1 MHYSDRKSKR
11 NKPQYILNI
20 CIALFAV
27 ICALP
32 ILLVFI
38 ASFSTEESILTK
50 GFSYFPSGWTLN
62 AYKYIA
68 TFSGQLVNSYAVSI
82 YEVVC
87 GTALTLLLCSM
98 FGYVLTKK
106 DFVLTRVFTMFLII
120 TMFVNSGPLAGYVIN
135 SNVYH
140 LRNNLLVLIIP
151 GCVAV
156 YNVVMMRT
164 FIQLN
169 VPDGLTEAAKIDGAG
184 DCYTFFRI
192 VLPLMKPVLAAIGF
206 MGAVGHWNEW
216 QTALLYIDNPKFAT
230 LQLMLIKIEKNVA
243 FLTDNVQ
250 NLSADQMKMKADLPS
265 ESCRMATLI
274 CTVLP
279 VMVCYPFFQKYFVK
293 GITVGSIKG

>member
-1 MHYSDRKSKR
+1 MHCSDKKSKKR

-106 DFVLTRVFTMFLII
+106 DFVLTRRFLRQYHILLPLLCAILDLFNASNLLLALPSPIMPSSFLI
-120 TMFVNSGPLAGYVIN
+120 
-135 SNVYH
+135 H
-140 LRNNLLVLIIP
+140 
-151 GCVAV
+151 
-156 YNVVMMRT
+156 
-164 FIQLN
+164 
-169 VPDGLTEAAKIDGAG
+169 
-184 DCYTFFRI
+184 
-192 VLPLMKPVLAAIGF
+192 LPL
-206 MGAVGHWNEW
+206 
-216 QTALLYIDNPKFAT
+216 Y
-230 LQLMLIKIEKNVA
+230 
-243 FLTDNVQ
+243 
-250 NLSADQMKMKADLPS
+250 
-265 ESCRMATLI
+265 
-274 CTVLP
+274 
-279 VMVCYPFFQKYFVK
+279 
-293 GITVGSIKG
+293 